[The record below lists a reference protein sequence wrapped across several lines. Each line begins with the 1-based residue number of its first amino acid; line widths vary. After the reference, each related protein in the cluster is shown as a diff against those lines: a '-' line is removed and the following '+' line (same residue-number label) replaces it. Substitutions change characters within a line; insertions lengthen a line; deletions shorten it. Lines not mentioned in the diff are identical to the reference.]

1 MFADPAARKRLIA
14 LYAFNAE
21 LARVAE
27 SVSEPALGEI
37 RLQWWRETL
46 DGVRQGTP
54 RNHPVAL
61 ALAETGLTHLL
72 SRDLLDRLIDTR
84 GADLEDA
91 PMADR
96 EALIAYAE
104 GTSSTLLILA
114 LEALEVSDQSARDAA
129 HHLGRAWALIGIVRA
144 TEHLA
149 RSGRLLLPGDLMTQH
164 GLTKT
169 DIGHASGKAA
179 LQKTVSDVASWAADE
194 LAAAGSQPTPRA
206 ALPVTLIG
214 SLAGMY
220 LSRLRRARYNP
231 YDTRLTISPLRRQLT
246 LIRNAMMNRPNTN
259 LHK

>member
-1 MFADPAARKRLIA
+1 MFADPRARKRLIA
-14 LYAFNAE
+14 LYGFNSE

-46 DGVRQGTP
+46 DGVHQGTP
-54 RNHPVAL
+54 RNHPVAM
-61 ALAETGLTHLL
+61 ALAETGITHLP
-72 SRDLLDRLIDTR
+72 SRHLLDRLIDAR
-84 GADLEDA
+84 AADLEDA

-96 EALIAYAE
+96 GALIAYAE

-129 HHLGRAWALIGIVRA
+129 HHLGRAWALIGLIRA
-144 TEHLA
+144 TGHLA

-179 LQKTVSDVASWAADE
+179 LQEAVSDVASWAAED
-194 LAAAGSQPTPRA
+194 LGAADTQSTPRA

-214 SLAGMY
+214 SLARMY
-220 LSRLRRARYNP
+220 LTRLQRARYDP
-231 YDTRLTISPLRRQLT
+231 FDERLSISPLRRQLE
-246 LIRNAMMNRPNTN
+246 LIRRAITNRP
-259 LHK
+259 